1 MFSTLSRGSS
11 RVRQTYICSACRC
24 NILANANPQQIR
36 LPGSGAPP
44 ATTNG
49 FSTSAQQ
56 LQADGGKPSTAEPSN
71 EEDGEFRSGK
81 QESTRRRSSRTPLSK
96 SMSTLRALRESL
108 LAEPIPPPPQRKPLT
123 KETPASKAPPKGK
136 GARSPKLSG
145 TRASNENQVSGK
157 PNTIAASQG
166 AATATRGKDVGG
178 VHANSEREKEK
189 VAVTNRRSRR
199 KKAQL
204 EQKARAGAG
213 AGIEAAEAAHDGEGI
228 DVSADLPDEKQ
239 IGESAKKDAPKSPEP
254 KKPASKIVL
263 PKVSPKTK
271 GLLKQAAGSK
281 EISQGEHTRSW
292 TVIGE
297 DGRKFIV
304 RLDDSSK
311 KKLSAK
317 EKAAVDKVMAK
328 KIKSQKTTSDQD
340 SVKAAAMEK
349 PKRPKNVEGKSKQ
362 DPIAKMA
369 AKFFAEHPTIQAKL
383 KDIPATVGATALRNR
398 LKELLQSDQLSE
410 AERLPAL
417 RMLIA
422 LRAHGRTA
430 PGPRPRTIKPLV
442 IRKCSSDSPNS
453 QNQKQ
458 LAIHERPGSV
468 STPPGTTAHEIK
480 TVDADNLELIPLDT
494 GPLQVPK
501 LSYGLERVLFN
512 PGVYQLQDPRSRV
525 YNFDPYLQTIMPVSE
540 FDFNA
545 LKQYITS
552 SRDKVLLSKAIAEK
566 KKYTG
571 STSSMTSALAHFHF
585 LLSQWRDI
593 TVSNLSKMFPAEFKS
608 FTAIQRGP
616 VSIFLRWRDGAYAI
630 DADKQFDNANILMS
644 LGKSMEKLLTLSTEN
659 FEKYRKSNSDQITE
673 EERNASEEFHYTG
686 MGDFLLRSQLDAHD
700 ARLPGTGMFD
710 LKTRAVISVRMDTD
724 AYEDGRGYEI
734 RGQHGAWESFERE
747 YYDMIR
753 SAFLKYSLQVRM
765 GRMDG
770 IFVAYHNTARIFG
783 FQYISL
789 PEMDFALHGTT
800 DTTLGD
806 QEFKLSLDLL
816 NRVLDRATAK
826 YPKQSLRI
834 VIETRPAKTPFTY
847 VFAEPFTE
855 KAIEDIQKTSKAK
868 IEKFEKAVLGVV
880 SKEYSEE
887 DQEKEWAKI
896 RARVEESVDDD
907 EAGREAL
914 SGTDDISNLDS
925 DLDNADENA
934 DVADNDDQTNAAE
947 LSKEER
953 ELRDIISATK
963 GAEDQALEHEE
974 DESVEEGSSGEGNDT
989 ALEDSVEE
997 GVESD
1002 ETTIAEPDEDES
1014 DQSVEPDS
1022 EDSDEGSEVDT
1033 AEESSDATESEEND
1047 DYIDEDSLPITRV
1060 ATGPRGGRASI
1071 TANKNAPIR
1080 EMMAM
1085 TLTIRNKINGQYH
1098 IRPSKLKSTDKWEVE
1113 HALSEIQD
1121 PQRIATLYQMSLDRR
1136 ERANNRTVDLN
1147 KDSFNSVFLQRIKNM
1162 NQRGREWR
1170 KQQSDLDKAR
1180 PVKVLD
1186 VKDGKKM
1193 AEKDFGLWTQED
1205 GKTEG
1210 KN

>member
-1 MFSTLSRGSS
+1 MFSTLYRGSS

-24 NILANANPQQIR
+24 NILAHASSQQTH
-36 LPGSGAPP
+36 LPGSGATP
-44 ATTNG
+44 ATSND
-49 FSTSAQQ
+49 FSTSAPQ
-56 LQADGGKPSTAEPSN
+56 LQADDVEPSTAEPLN
-71 EEDGEFRSGK
+71 GK
-81 QESTRRRSSRTPLSK
+81 DSEPPSENRESMRRRSSRTPLSK

-108 LAEPIPPPPQRKPLT
+108 LAEPIPPPPQRKPLA
-123 KETPASKAPPKGK
+123 KATPASKASSEVT
-136 GARSPKLSG
+136 GARSLKLSG
-145 TRASNENQVSGK
+145 SLPSANGQVSETS
-157 PNTIAASQG
+157 NVAAESPVDAAPQEAAIG
-166 AATATRGKDVGG
+166 AGGNDTGNITAD
-178 VHANSEREKEK
+178 SL
-189 VAVTNRRSRR
+189 RR
-199 KKAQL
+199 KKTPIRRDRENTREKAQSS
-204 EQKARAGAG
+204 QKAKAGA
-213 AGIEAAEAAHDGEGI
+213 EASNAAHDGEGI
-228 DVSADLPDEKQ
+228 DVPADLPVKKKP
-239 IGESAKKDAPKSPEP
+239 GEPSKKEATKSSKA
-254 KKPASKIVL
+254 KKPASKLIL
-263 PKVSPKTK
+263 PKLSS
-271 GLLKQAAGSK
+271 KQAAESK
-281 EISQGEHTRSW
+281 KTSPGKHTRSW

-311 KKLSAK
+311 KLLAK
-317 EKAAVDKVMAK
+317 EKAASDKAMAK
-328 KIKSQKTTSDQD
+328 ERKSISTTSDQGT
-340 SVKAAAMEK
+340 VKAAAVEK
-349 PKRPKNVEGKSKQ
+349 PNRVKRVEGKSKK
-362 DPIAKMA
+362 DPIAKMT
-369 AKFFAEHPTIQAKL
+369 AKFFAEHPTIRAKL
-383 KDIPATVGATALRNR
+383 KDVPDNAEATVLRNR

-417 RMLIA
+417 RKLIA
-422 LRAHGRTA
+422 LRTHGRTA
-430 PGPRPRTIKPLV
+430 PGPRPRPVKSLT
-442 IRKCSSDSPNS
+442 IRKCRSDNPISET
-453 QNQKQ
+453 QIAIQK
-458 LAIHERPGSV
+458 RPGSV
-468 STPPGTTAHEIK
+468 SAPPGTTAHEIK
-480 TVDADNLELIPLDT
+480 TVDADNLQLVPLDT
-494 GPLQVPK
+494 GPLHVPQ

-630 DADKQFDNANILMS
+630 DADKQFDSANILMS
-644 LGKSMEKLLTLSTEN
+644 LGKSMEKLLTLSTED

-686 MGDFLLRSQLDAHD
+686 MGDFLLRSQLDAYD
-700 ARLPGTGMFD
+700 SRLPGTGMFD

-770 IFVAYHNTARIFG
+770 IFVAYHNTERIFG

-826 YPKQSLRI
+826 YPEQSLRI

-847 VFAEPFTE
+847 IFAEPFTE
-855 KAIEDIQKTSKAK
+855 TAIEDIQKTSKAK

-896 RARVEESVDDD
+896 RARVEESVGDD

-914 SGTDDISNLDS
+914 SGADDADLDS
-925 DLDNADENA
+925 DLDNADEDGDISENEDATEA
-934 DVADNDDQTNAAE
+934 DE
-947 LSKEER
+947 LPEEER
-953 ELRDIISATK
+953 ELRDIISATRV
-963 GAEDQALEHEE
+963 AEDQALEDQVDEPIEE
-974 DESVEEGSSGEGNDT
+974 EFSKDGKDTDLEESVEEG
-989 ALEDSVEE
+989 EE
-997 GVESD
+997 SDATGVEGPD
-1002 ETTIAEPDEDES
+1002 EDEPAEPDENVEVDSENLDEDS
-1014 DQSVEPDS
+1014 EVEP
-1022 EDSDEGSEVDT
+1022 
-1033 AEESSDATESEEND
+1033 AEESPGATESEETD

-1060 ATGPRGGRASI
+1060 VSGPGGSPPI
-1071 TANKNAPIR
+1071 KPNKKAPVR

-1085 TLTIRNKINGQYH
+1085 TLTVRNKINGEYQT
-1098 IRPSKLKSTDKWEVE
+1098 RPWKLKSTDKWEVE
-1113 HALSEIQD
+1113 HALSEIQN

-1136 ERANNRTVDLN
+1136 ERANYKTIDLN
-1147 KDSFNSVFLQRIKNM
+1147 KDSFNNVFLQRIKNM

-1170 KQQSDLDKAR
+1170 KQQSEMDKTQ
-1180 PVKVLD
+1180 PVKVLN

-1193 AEKDFGLWTQED
+1193 GEKDFGLWTQEE
-1205 GKTEG
+1205 GKGEG

>member
-24 NILANANPQQIR
+24 NILAHANSQQIH
-36 LPGSGAPP
+36 LPGSGATQ
-44 ATTNG
+44 ATSNA
-49 FSTSAQQ
+49 FSTSAPQS
-56 LQADGGKPSTAEPSN
+56 QAD
-71 EEDGEFRSGK
+71 DGEFTSAEASNGKDAEPTSGRR
-81 QESTRRRSSRTPLSK
+81 ESMRRRSSRTPLSK

-108 LAEPIPPPPQRKPLT
+108 LAEPVPPPPQRQPLA
-123 KETPASKAPPKGK
+123 KETPASKSSSKLKKAKSPNLANSLPSVDSEVSELSNVAADSPANAVPQEAAIGPKGK
-136 GARSPKLSG
+136 GNDAGNLTADSIGKKKTPARSG
-145 TRASNENQVSGK
+145 
-157 PNTIAASQG
+157 
-166 AATATRGKDVGG
+166 RGKT
-178 VHANSEREKEK
+178 REK
-189 VAVTNRRSRR
+189 TQSS
-199 KKAQL
+199 
-204 EQKARAGAG
+204 QKAKAGN
-213 AGIEAAEAAHDGEGI
+213 EAPDIPHDSGP
-228 DVSADLPDEKQ
+228 ADLPL
-239 IGESAKKDAPKSPEP
+239 KKKLEVPSSKEATKSPKD
-254 KKPASKIVL
+254 KKPASKQTAEL
-263 PKVSPKTK
+263 KENSP
-271 GLLKQAAGSK
+271 GR
-281 EISQGEHTRSW
+281 HTRSW

-304 RLDDSSK
+304 RLDGSSQ
-311 KKLSAK
+311 KLSTK
-317 EKAAVDKVMAK
+317 EKAASDKAMAK
-328 KIKSQKTTSDQD
+328 ARKLKSTTSDQVTDSAKAAAAGQPD
-340 SVKAAAMEK
+340 SVKRANA
-349 PKRPKNVEGKSKQ
+349 KSKK
-362 DPIAKMA
+362 DPLTKMTAKL
-369 AKFFAEHPTIQAKL
+369 FADYPTIRAKL
-383 KDIPATVGATALRNR
+383 KDVPDNAGAALLQKR
-398 LKELLQSDQLSE
+398 LKKLLQGDQLSE
-410 AERLPAL
+410 AERLPVL
-417 RMLIA
+417 RKLIA
-422 LRAHGRTA
+422 LRTHGRTA
-430 PGPRPRTIKPLV
+430 GPRPRLVKPLT
-442 IRKCSSDSPNS
+442 IRKCSSDVPVGENKLSIG
-453 QNQKQ
+453 K
-458 LAIHERPGSV
+458 RPGSV
-468 STPPGTTAHEIK
+468 STPLGTTAHEIK
-480 TVDADNLELIPLDT
+480 TVDADSLQLVPLDS

-630 DADKQFDNANILMS
+630 DADKQFDSANVLMS
-644 LGKSMEKLLTLSTEN
+644 LGKSMEKLLTLSTED
-659 FEKYRKSNSDQITE
+659 FEKYRKSNSGQITE

-686 MGDFLLRSQLDAHD
+686 MGDFLLRSQLDAYD
-700 ARLPGTGMFD
+700 SRLPGTGMFD

-826 YPKQSLRI
+826 YPEQSLRI

-847 VFAEPFTE
+847 IFAEPFTE
-855 KAIEDIQKTSKAK
+855 TAIEDIQKTSKAK

-896 RARVEESVDDD
+896 RARVEESVGDD
-907 EAGREAL
+907 EAGRDAL
-914 SGTDDISNLDS
+914 SRTDNASDLDS
-925 DLDNADENA
+925 DLDNADESGDIAENEDA
-934 DVADNDDQTNAAE
+934 MKEDVLLE
-947 LSKEER
+947 EER
-953 ELRDIISATK
+953 ELRDIISATRV
-963 GAEDQALEHEE
+963 AEHHAHEGE
-974 DESVEEGSSGEGNDT
+974 VDESVEKGSSEGGKHTD
-989 ALEDSVEE
+989 LEESEE
-997 GVESD
+997 GEEYGVTGVEESD
-1002 ETTIAEPDEDES
+1002 EDEAAEADESVEADSKNLDED
-1014 DQSVEPDS
+1014 
-1022 EDSDEGSEVDT
+1022 SEVVSAEGIPDT
-1033 AEESSDATESEEND
+1033 IESEESD

-1060 ATGPRGGRASI
+1060 VSGPGSRSPVEP
-1071 TANKNAPIR
+1071 NKKAPIR
-1080 EMMAM
+1080 DMIAM
-1085 TLTIRNKINGQYH
+1085 TLTIRNKINGEYQT
-1098 IRPSKLKSTDKWEVE
+1098 RPGKLKSTDKWEVE
-1113 HALSEIQD
+1113 HALSEIQN
-1121 PQRIATLYQMSLDRR
+1121 PERVATLYKMSLERR
-1136 ERANNRTVDLN
+1136 ERANHKTIDLN
-1147 KDSFNSVFLQRIKNM
+1147 KDSFNSIFLQRIKNM
-1162 NQRGREWR
+1162 NQKGREWR
-1170 KQQSDLDKAR
+1170 KQQSELDKTQ
-1180 PVKVLD
+1180 PVKVLN
-1186 VKDGKKM
+1186 VKDGKKT
-1193 AEKDFGLWTQED
+1193 AEKDFGLWTQEE
-1205 GKTEG
+1205 GKGEG